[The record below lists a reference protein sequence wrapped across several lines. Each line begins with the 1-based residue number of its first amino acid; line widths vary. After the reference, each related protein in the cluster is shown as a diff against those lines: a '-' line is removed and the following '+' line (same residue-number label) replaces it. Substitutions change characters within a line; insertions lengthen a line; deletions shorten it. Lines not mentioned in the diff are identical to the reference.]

1 MTSNTTTNN
10 TTSGHHQSKNCL
22 NNGLST
28 YSSQAS
34 PLLKQKPFC
43 HLPFVKGKTGGG
55 RFLKICFRKGVA
67 TFLNPFRI
75 GVAAFLAF
83 Y

>member
-1 MTSNTTTNN
+1 MVLSPKNEEENN
-10 TTSGHHQSKNCL
+10 HIFK
-22 NNGLST
+22 LSISFAKAKT
-28 YSSQAS
+28 A
-34 PLLKQKPFC
+34 
-43 HLPFVKGKTGGG
+43 LPFVKGKTGGG

-75 GVAAFLAF
+75 GVAAFLAI